1 MHMKDLEIRFRKVFD
16 KFQQLLKNHQV
27 LQRENEK
34 LRNAIAALKKE
45 QEDMREAAEKI
56 KLERDVLKM
65 SAGSLD
71 DKEKKE
77 LDRQLSR
84 YIKEIDKCIAQLS

>member
-16 KFQQLLKNHQV
+16 KFQQLLKNHQA

-45 QEDMREAAEKI
+45 QEEMREAAEKI

-84 YIKEIDKCIAQLS
+84 YIREIDKCIAQLS